1 MRGAIAVESAR
12 RCRRGVLGAIA
23 EACYGRYRRRVL
35 GAFAVVLSAAAV
47 ECSALPL

>member
-1 MRGAIAVESAR
+1 
-12 RCRRGVLGAIA
+12 VLGAIA

-47 ECSALPL
+47 ECWVLSL